1 VLIRARL
8 PFAGDVVLAFLRARA
23 IPGVEVVGTDTYERA
38 TARVRVH
45 ADGVEVDGDAARVRD
60 LFDLDADAPAIDEHL
75 AASDARMRALVTRT
89 PGVRVPGAFDGF
101 ELAVRTVLGQQV
113 SVAAATTLCA
123 RLAVA
128 FGPPRA
134 DVLARAPVDD
144 VARIGVPRSR
154 AATLIEIARA
164 VHEGDVT
171 LEPGARAD
179 VDATIAKL
187 VALKGIGPWTA
198 KYIAMRALGARDV
211 FLEEDLV
218 IRKAVRRASAPA
230 IPSFKEAAQQA
241 QRWAPYRS
249 YAVLRLWKGA
259 ADSR

>member
-1 VLIRARL
+1 M
-8 PFAGDVVLAFLRARA
+8 LAFLRARA
-23 IPGVEVVGTDTYERA
+23 IPGVEVVGTDTYER
-38 TARVRVH
+38 TTTRVRVL
-45 ADGVEVDGDAARVRD
+45 ADGVDVEGDVERVRG
-60 LFDLDADAPAIDEHL
+60 LFDLDADAKAIDEHL
-75 AASDARMRALVTRT
+75 SRDPKMRALVKKA

-123 RLAVA
+123 RLAAA
-128 FGPPRA
+128 FGAPDAR
-134 DVLARAPVDD
+134 VLAKAPVDD
-144 VARIGVPRSR
+144 VARIGLPKSR

-164 VHEGDVT
+164 VVEGRVS
-171 LEPGARAD
+171 LEPAVSHGKRVEGLPPVLERS
-179 VDATIAKL
+179 VDATIAQL
-187 VALKGIGPWTA
+187 DALKGIGPWTA

-218 IRKAVRRASAPA
+218 VRKAMGHASAPA
-230 IPSFKEAAQQA
+230 SMKAAAKRA

-249 YAVLRLWKGA
+249 YAVLRLWNGA

>member
-1 VLIRARL
+1 MKLIAQQ
-8 PFAGDVVLAFLRARA
+8 PFAGHAVLDFLRARA

-38 TARVRVH
+38 TARVRVL
-45 ADGVEVDGDAARVRD
+45 ANGVDAEGDVERVRD
-60 LFDLDADAPAIDEHL
+60 LFDLDADAAVIDEHL
-75 AASDARMRALVTRT
+75 SRDPKMRALVKKT

-123 RLAVA
+123 RLCAA

-134 DVLARAPVDD
+134 DVLAAAKLDD
-144 VARIGVPRSR
+144 VARIGLPKSR

-164 VHEGDVT
+164 VHEGDVS
-171 LEPGARAD
+171 LDPGADA
-179 VDATIAKL
+179 DATIAKL
-187 VALKGIGPWTA
+187 VTLKGIGPWTA

-218 IRKAVRRASAPA
+218 VRKALTSSSAPA
-230 IPSFKEAAQQA
+230 TISVKDAAPRA
-241 QRWAPYRS
+241 RRWSPYRS